1 MATPSD
7 TWLRFLKLALL
18 VPLLAFGL
26 EAAVE
31 PKRGAA
37 SDQAEVEFFTQ
48 VAREAQPAV
57 AAMVGL
63 PQGDPVQVT
72 MMTRQELEQFLI
84 DTIEL
89 EYPEGGLV
97 KFGRCS
103 AEIGL
108 LPRGYD
114 LASGM
119 IDLVR
124 EQAGAVYDP
133 YSKSLKGLLDLP
145 PALKALP
152 VQKLI
157 VSHELCHALEDR
169 VIDIAARSRRA
180 SDDVDYSYALRSTI
194 EGIATVVML
203 AYSQN
208 LPLDKLPDAR
218 AVMRGSFI
226 QKERD
231 PNQKTLADSPL
242 YLRETLFSPYAEGS
256 AFAQAWLKAN
266 PDLKLGAMLERMPV
280 SAEQV
285 LHFEKY
291 VEGDEPTAV
300 DVEGLEDLMPEGWSR
315 FRVDTYG
322 EFDLRLL
329 FESHEVTRDRAAD
342 LASGWDGLRLVAF
355 EDSSE
360 RLALVGASVWD
371 TEADAA
377 EFSEGFSQ
385 VLSELHSPGEFRVAC
400 MGRWVD
406 FVVGPVSDEA
416 ASQLLAAVARKN
428 RVSD

>member
-1 MATPSD
+1 MATPSKA
-7 TWLRFLKLALL
+7 WLRFLKLAFLM
-18 VPLLAFGL
+18 PLLAFGL

-31 PKRGAA
+31 PTRGTA
-37 SDQAEVEFFTQ
+37 SDQAEVELFKQ

-72 MMTRQELEQFLI
+72 MMTRQELEQFLVA
-84 DTIEL
+84 TIEL
-89 EYPEGGLV
+89 EYPEGALA

-108 LPRGYD
+108 LPRDYD
-114 LASGM
+114 LAEGM

-145 PALKALP
+145 PALKAVP

-169 VIDIAARSRRA
+169 VIDIAARSRLT
-180 SDDVDYSYALRSTI
+180 SDNVDYSYALRSTI

-208 LPLDKLPDAR
+208 LPLDKTPDAR

-226 QKERD
+226 QREKD
-231 PNQKTLADSPL
+231 PSLRALAGSPP
-242 YLRETLFSPYAEGS
+242 YLRETLFSPYAEGG

-285 LHFEKY
+285 LHFDKY

-300 DVEGLEDLMPEGWSR
+300 DVSGLEDVMPEGWSW
-315 FRVDTYG
+315 FHANTFG
-322 EFDLRLL
+322 EFDLRML

-360 RLALVGASVWD
+360 RVALVGASVWD
-371 TEADAA
+371 TEADAV

-385 VLSELHSPGEFRVAC
+385 VLSAVHSPGEFRVVIR
-400 MGRWVD
+400 GRWVD
-406 FVVGPVSDEA
+406 FVVGPVPDGA
-416 ASQLLAAVARKN
+416 ASRILAAVARKN
-428 RVSD
+428 VVSD